1 MSQFRLALTV
11 ARKDLRSEFRG
22 KEGINA
28 AFSFSLVMLL
38 IFSFAF
44 DPTAP
49 EMRPVA
55 GGLLWIIFTF
65 AGALIL
71 NRAFARDVP
80 NDCLEALISAPIE
93 SWALFLGKA
102 LASLLLLLLIEAICL
117 PVFVIFYDIKLTP
130 VLPQLALVMLLGTW
144 GLTVVG
150 TAFGALTVNVHL
162 REIMLPMLLY
172 PIMIPALVAAMSIT
186 ASLFEGGSLGG
197 ANGNWMRYLIGF
209 DVMYTALALALIDT
223 VLIA

>member
-1 MSQFRLALTV
+1 MNQLRLALTI

-22 KEGINA
+22 KEGLNA

-44 DPTAP
+44 DPTNP
-49 EMRPVA
+49 DNINVA

-71 NRAFARDVP
+71 NRTFARDVP
-80 NDCLEALISAPIE
+80 NDCLDALIASPIAA
-93 SWALFLGKA
+93 WALFLGK
-102 LASLLLLLLIEAICL
+102 SLSSYLLLLLIEAVCL
-117 PVFVIFYDIKLTP
+117 PVFAIFYDVNLLP
-130 VLPQLALVMLLGTW
+130 VLFQLIAVMLLGTW
-144 GLTVVG
+144 ALTVVG
-150 TAFGALTVNVHL
+150 TAFGALTVNVRL

-186 ASLFEGGSLGG
+186 SSLFEGGSFSG
-197 ANGNWMRYLIGF
+197 ANLNWLRYLVGF
-209 DVMYTALALALIDT
+209 DIMYTVLSFSLIET
-223 VLIA
+223 VLVA